1 MCFMTTNLWIANES
15 ARFWR
20 CEPDASPEQWQTATA
35 TAISQLEWPGV
46 EDEAGL
52 LSFTLGEGWR
62 GTQRWR
68 LSPAVWAYYQLKP
81 LIPGWARRGMRRAQ
95 APLARNNCRLGWPIE
110 DRYVRFRWEVI
121 RQLLLAQSAPAVSF
135 RRFWPDG
142 RRFALVLTHDVET
155 AAGQAYVR
163 EVAALEESC
172 GLRSSFNFVPERYP
186 LDRALLNELRQR
198 DFEIGVHGLNHDGK
212 LYSSADEFAHRS
224 TRINHYLRTL
234 DAVGFRSPLTHRHPE
249 WMQALQI
256 EYDLSFFDT
265 DPYEPMPGGTMSIWP
280 FFLGHFVELPYTLV
294 QDYTLLHILQH
305 RTPQLWLDKVDF
317 IERYCGL
324 ALLNTHP
331 DYLADVAAWNVYTAF
346 LQAMRARTGY
356 WHGLPRDAARW
367 WRMRAQAEE
376 GDSPASG
383 LGTATLAG
391 DALVVT

>member
-1 MCFMTTNLWIANES
+1 
-15 ARFWR
+15 
-20 CEPDASPEQWQTATA
+20 
-35 TAISQLEWPGV
+35 
-46 EDEAGL
+46 
-52 LSFTLGEGWR
+52 
-62 GTQRWR
+62 
-68 LSPAVWAYYQLKP
+68 
-81 LIPGWARRGMRRAQ
+81 
-95 APLARNNCRLGWPIE
+95 
-110 DRYVRFRWEVI
+110 
-121 RQLLLAQSAPAVSF
+121 
-135 RRFWPDG
+135 
-142 RRFALVLTHDVET
+142 
-155 AAGQAYVR
+155 
-163 EVAALEESC
+163 
-172 GLRSSFNFVPERYP
+172 
-186 LDRALLNELRQR
+186 
-198 DFEIGVHGLNHDGK
+198 
-212 LYSSADEFAHRS
+212 
-224 TRINHYLRTL
+224 
-234 DAVGFRSPLTHRHPE
+234 
-249 WMQALQI
+249 
-256 EYDLSFFDT
+256 
-265 DPYEPMPGGTMSIWP
+265 MSIWP